1 MTAAGLD
8 AVRADEPPALPAEPP
23 VTAWECSGHTRCR
36 TLVYEPGGYCL
47 ACETD
52 IRDAWEAAL

>member
-1 MTAAGLD
+1 MRTD
-8 AVRADEPPALPAEPP
+8 TPSFAVTFDDDVAPGP